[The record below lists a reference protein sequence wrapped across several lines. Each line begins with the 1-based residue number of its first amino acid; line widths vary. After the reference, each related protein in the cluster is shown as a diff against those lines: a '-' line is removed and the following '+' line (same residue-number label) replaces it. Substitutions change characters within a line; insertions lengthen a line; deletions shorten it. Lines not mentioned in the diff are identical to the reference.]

1 MAEIEKRNYYQKMN
15 EIYERLQDEESKKL
29 FEARITYMLTEN
41 QDFYMEDMHNIYD
54 DWKTSVELE
63 ARLDEVHPQ
72 GIIIFGCGYGGRGTK
87 RILSFWGYQTDYF
100 CDTYKA
106 GQVIDNVEV
115 LSVDAVVN
123 DYREYLVITSSFQYG
138 EEMYQSLIQKGFP
151 QKNIFMPQSYILMA
165 SRGLQYRDVFEPQT
179 NEVYIDA
186 GAFDGETIFDFCKW
200 TSGSYKKI
208 IAFEPISEM
217 CKKIETAISARGL
230 ERIQLINGA
239 TWDRQE
245 KIKFADAGA
254 GSCMDEAGNIVVQ
267 GVTIDSVVKDEKVT
281 YIKMDIEGSELRALE
296 GARETI
302 LRDHPRLAIC
312 IYHKPMD
319 IIEIAAYILSLVPE
333 YKFYIRHYTSNMWE
347 TVLYASV

>member
-1 MAEIEKRNYYQKMN
+1 MQA
-15 EIYERLQDEESKKL
+15 
-29 FEARITYMLTEN
+29 
-41 QDFYMEDMHNIYD
+41 H
-54 DWKTSVELE
+54 
-63 ARLDEVHPQ
+63 
-72 GIIIFGCGYGGRGTK
+72 
-87 RILSFWGYQTDYF
+87 
-100 CDTYKA
+100 
-106 GQVIDNVEV
+106 
-115 LSVDAVVN
+115 
-123 DYREYLVITSSFQYG
+123 
-138 EEMYQSLIQKGFP
+138 
-151 QKNIFMPQSYILMA
+151 LMA
-165 SRGLQYRDVFEPQT
+165 KRFLIFVSGQ
-179 NEVYIDA
+179 A
-186 GAFDGETIFDFCKW
+186 GVI
-200 TSGSYKKI
+200 KKS
-208 IAFEPISEM
+208 EPISEM

-319 IIEIAAYILSLVPE
+319 IIEIPAYILSLVPE
-333 YKFYIRHYTSNMWE
+333 YQFFIRHYTSNMWE